1 MKWFLSTLAV
11 LTLTTVQ
18 AQGEEIRTLELL
30 SRPQAAAP
38 QEFQSAQLIAQ
49 EWRNLGLDVKVTVMP
64 WEQLSDVVWY
74 DRPSW
79 DMTMWQMVGRS
90 ERSDPDEIL
99 FNLFHSST
107 AEDGYNFVG
116 YSNPEYDALAEQ
128 QRAETDQAAR
138 KETIDKAQTIL
149 NNDQPYAFL
158 VYPQSMFAYRT
169 DVWAPD
175 SIVEQNGVGIK
186 NFWTF
191 VEATPVG
198 EQTDMILNSADV
210 VQAINPLYISG
221 AVDSWITELIWD
233 RLLRVGPDGLPQP
246 WAAESYTWVDD
257 LTIDVTLRADMK
269 WHDGEPVT
277 AEDVIFSF
285 QAPNGDKVPM
295 YQPFVSNIENAEA
308 LNDMTVRFTLIEP
321 AAAFLTAT
329 LAKVNL
335 VPQHIWQ
342 PILDDLEGTEEN
354 AESHQEELPIGSGPF
369 KFVSWR
375 SSEEVVLEANPEH
388 FNAPKMSRWI
398 LRIVPNAEAALGML
412 RSGELNFLSD
422 YTGDPLVLQ
431 QTAEGGPIEVV
442 ATTDIG
448 FRFIG
453 FNERRPPFDDPA
465 FRRALSLSINRT
477 LITAAAYRGFAEPA
491 NSPVSPALEFWSNP
505 GVSAA
510 TLESGTDV
518 AKQTLEEAGYTM
530 DASGRLTYPEGTTE
544 TLGN

>member
-49 EWRNLGLDVKVTVMP
+49 EWRNLGLDVEVTVMP

-191 VEATPVG
+191 IEATPVG

-295 YQPFVSNIENAEA
+295 YQPFVSNIENVEA

-329 LAKVNL
+329 LAK
-335 VPQHIWQ
+335 
-342 PILDDLEGTEEN
+342 
-354 AESHQEELPIGSGPF
+354 F
-369 KFVSWR
+369 
-375 SSEEVVLEANPEH
+375 
-388 FNAPKMSRWI
+388 
-398 LRIVPNAEAALGML
+398 
-412 RSGELNFLSD
+412 
-422 YTGDPLVLQ
+422 
-431 QTAEGGPIEVV
+431 
-442 ATTDIG
+442 
-448 FRFIG
+448 
-453 FNERRPPFDDPA
+453 RRP
-465 FRRALSLSINRT
+465 RR
-477 LITAAAYRGFAEPA
+477 Y
-491 NSPVSPALEFWSNP
+491 
-505 GVSAA
+505 
-510 TLESGTDV
+510 
-518 AKQTLEEAGYTM
+518 
-530 DASGRLTYPEGTTE
+530 
-544 TLGN
+544 